1 LTISCDINGI
11 GQEAQL
17 TSVGQKKIPTIPGF
31 DCRFANL
38 AAGGSAEKLRA
49 FFAENVKTSWTREDV
64 AKLIAKELD
73 SEVNYLPMKPTVFE
87 SLAAGIRQAKD
98 ASKVARANAKN
109 AKAKSEAD
117 SAALGRVVLPTSE
130 PLSLIESR
138 RADIMAAAKDLH
150 AKKNGLDDERERW
163 NRAQNHAVK
172 SREAYDRAA
181 ATKPEDAIDVANI
194 ENELTLAR
202 AHHDRLAGFT
212 ATTCVQCG
220 QSVPTPELTAAREQ
234 VEELRLELD
243 AAKTT
248 NERIARDS
256 AARET
261 RVAELLE
268 TANAAADVA
277 KGLTAPA
284 EVADLDAELAANKTK
299 LDDVN
304 TKIKALRDYDTTKKL
319 VADAILKATEADIKL
334 TECLDVEAAIA
345 RVRDR
350 VVNESVE
357 PIREAL
363 LCVSSILGGDPI
375 VDMGDDENPPRFGI
389 VKDGAYI
396 GAATLSAGQRA
407 MFLAGLAAGLLAQSP
422 VGVDNRVL
430 LLEAGEIDLENLVEV
445 CETLVKEEIGH
456 VVIAWQYAGDVE
468 RISEPFGVDGWVF
481 PKWRGAEV
489 AVKLKRNPRRPL
501 PHRRCSR
508 VKAICRC
515 GRSC

>member
-1 LTISCDINGI
+1 
-11 GQEAQL
+11 
-17 TSVGQKKIPTIPGF
+17 
-31 DCRFANL
+31 
-38 AAGGSAEKLRA
+38 
-49 FFAENVKTSWTREDV
+49 
-64 AKLIAKELD
+64 
-73 SEVNYLPMKPTVFE
+73 
-87 SLAAGIRQAKD
+87 
-98 ASKVARANAKN
+98 
-109 AKAKSEAD
+109 
-117 SAALGRVVLPTSE
+117 
-130 PLSLIESR
+130 
-138 RADIMAAAKDLH
+138 
-150 AKKNGLDDERERW
+150 
-163 NRAQNHAVK
+163 
-172 SREAYDRAA
+172 
-181 ATKPEDAIDVANI
+181 
-194 ENELTLAR
+194 
-202 AHHDRLAGFT
+202 
-212 ATTCVQCG
+212 
-220 QSVPTPELTAAREQ
+220 
-234 VEELRLELD
+234 LRLELD

-489 AVKLKRNPRRPL
+489 AVK
-501 PHRRCSR
+501 
-508 VKAICRC
+508 
-515 GRSC
+515 